1 MGDFTGNHRLD
12 RRTMI
17 GITCRRFPLRNYLD
31 PSNVL
36 PLAAPAYVWNGSCPP
51 YGYDAV
57 AREKGSPKV
66 KKALAIIREDEAA
79 LVRRIFDFSLG
90 CGGMPLGVK
99 AIVNA
104 ERSRCPGA

>member
-1 MGDFTGNHRLD
+1 
-12 RRTMI
+12 MI

-66 KKALAIIREDEAA
+66 KKARDHREDGAA
-79 LVRRIFDFSLG
+79 LVRRIFLLAWVR
-90 CGGMPLGVK
+90 GMPLGVK